1 MVKKKLIQKTVVP
14 ILTAACVLSQFG
26 IAWAGI
32 TGSSQTSRDGGIYTQ
47 GDWKYENDGWKHYE
61 ASGSISAGWI
71 KKASG
76 WYYLH
81 PENGA
86 MMTGWFQD
94 EKGIRYY
101 LNTSNDGTEG
111 QMRSGW
117 YQAGGGTWYF
127 FNTAN
132 DGILG
137 AMKTGWQWIDGYCY
151 YFNIADGTD
160 MGRMYT
166 GQTTPDGYFVNGDGR
181 WAESD
186 GTVHYEAGRGLA
198 SVPAAESAK
207 KTASSGGGSSSS
219 GRGGS
224 SGGGSSSGNEN
235 NGGNSSGNENNGG
248 SPGGNEGNPNEE
260 NNSQEGK
267 DVFVHAE
274 KTKLVDLGWIQYA
287 VIAFQEGSIDD
298 YTIDVDGTDI
308 TDVCTNVD
316 DDGTV
321 VKWQTTLWKPNTITV
336 TRISDG
342 KEQGIKVGKGS
353 TAELPERGSLDSAP
367 SAILTNGSISV
378 FDYWLDNYDKDGN
391 VRVRPEKTTFHL
403 SGKNQ
408 ETSSDVP
415 ADYYLPDTMIDKN
428 GKGRIQ
434 LKLSLKTLAQENWF
448 DQLKTIKVLDTE
460 NSILNK
466 NLVFTTVIETE
477 YGKTGVIT
485 IQLPQTNLFVRGRYQ
500 LNLSSGYSKATM
512 NVPLHLV
519 DNRLFAMNLNT
530 LNPSPKEGEDFAFD
544 IVGPEGESFGTEILS
559 PIYRVDLT
567 MPSGKVKSLTK
578 INQWYEIGPMLH
590 ICGTDT
596 DDNVITD
603 ESGIYT
609 VTAYANGYQTMSKK
623 VEVGSNSQTRADD
636 LKIFAVAKPYGI
648 DAMSSATVA
657 IPDGGGSGGS
667 GSSGGSKMNG
677 YLIFDHDLLANAL
690 ILHEINDVN
699 EDSEAVVKWWYD
711 QKAQA
716 VMDENAEVFY
726 DFTHYLNAVKDGKLG
741 IGEYLSF
748 EKYKETQTGGETGNR
763 PYQIKRV
770 LEDGKLGTVESL
782 LSVVGKTAPA
792 LKGAEGKLGED
803 LVLTSDKEYIS
814 KITALYL
821 DNSAIALRSDDYITA
836 YKISE
841 AKESVTLL
849 SKTEG
854 TGGGTLQLTEGEH
867 KLRIVAEG
875 YKEQTVVLHVVKEL
889 EMFKLSLAEN
899 PDKAEAEGAA
909 AYRVGQKVY
918 INASADEDDESQK
931 KLRGDF
937 MKNLTGMTLTDP
949 DDNTRKVLSK
959 EQGGI
964 FSQDNYEKGDYSFT
978 LQKDLFQKA
987 GRYTVLVTAEGYT
1000 AKTLTFEILEASGKP
1015 VENEKSAPSV
1025 ETTKYVKGTNWDPAY
1040 YRVTF
1045 DTTDEKATKEYLNAD
1060 KTVIVNGIPYKKA
1073 ILFSTSRQNEFK
1085 VSKDESYGVVKYLD
1099 FTADGFT
1106 EEENEVVIEVSGYET
1121 LIFMVELFDPEEGME
1136 GKLASV
1142 TLKEEEEAAE
1152 AKEEKTGV
1160 TKEEPGKAEEEKTEE
1175 TKEEPGKAEE
1185 EKTEE
1190 TKEELGKA
1198 EEEKTEET
1206 KEEPGKAE
1214 EDKTE
1219 KVKEEPGKAGE
1230 DSTEGVKEE
1239 PGKAGEDKT
1248 KEVKVEPVETAED
1261 KADDTKEVTAEARE
1275 KDTKEAAESKKEEIQ
1290 KDTAGTDETVSG
1302 SQGKELEEGK
1312 KIEKTV
1318 NSAVGE

>member
-1 MVKKKLIQKTVVP
+1 M
-14 ILTAACVLSQFG
+14 TAACVLSQFG
-26 IAWAGI
+26 ISWAGI
-32 TGSSQTSRDGGIYTQ
+32 TGSSQTSRDGGIYAQ
-47 GDWKYENDGWKHYE
+47 GDWKYENESWKHYE
-61 ASGSISAGWI
+61 ASGTFSAGWI

-76 WYYLH
+76 WYYLN
-81 PENGA
+81 PENGT

-94 EKGIRYY
+94 EKGIKYY

-117 YQAGGGTWYF
+117 YQDGSGIWYF
-127 FNTAN
+127 FNTAA
-132 DGILG
+132 DGTLG

-151 YFNIADGTD
+151 YFNTADGTD

-181 WAESD
+181 WSESD

-198 SVPAAESAK
+198 SVPAAESTK

-219 GRGGS
+219 GTSGS
-224 SGGGSSSGNEN
+224 SGGGNSSGNEN
-235 NGGNSSGNENNGG
+235 SGGNSPGNENNGG
-248 SPGGNEGNPNEE
+248 SPGGNEGNPDEDNS
-260 NNSQEGK
+260 SQEGK
-267 DVFVHAE
+267 DVFVNAE

-298 YTIDVDGTDI
+298 YTIDVDGTDV

-342 KEQGIKVGKGS
+342 KEQGVKVGKGS

-367 SAILTNGSISV
+367 SAILTNGSVSV
-378 FDYWLDNYDKDGN
+378 FDYWLDNYDKDGY

-403 SGKNQ
+403 SGKSQ
-408 ETSSDVP
+408 EVSPEVP
-415 ADYYLPDTMIDKN
+415 ADYYLPDTMIDKD

-434 LKLSLKTLAQENWF
+434 LKLSLKTLVQEHWF
-448 DQLKTIKVLDTE
+448 DQLKTIKVLDAE

-500 LNLSSGYSKATM
+500 LNLSSGYSRATM

-519 DNRLFAMNLNT
+519 DNRLFVMNLNA

-544 IVGPEGESFGTEILS
+544 IVGPDGESFGTEILS

-567 MPSGKVKSLTK
+567 MPSGNVKSLTK

-596 DDNVITD
+596 DGNVITD

-623 VEVGSNSQTRADD
+623 VEVGSNSQARSND
-636 LKIFAVAKPYGI
+636 LKIFAVAEAYGI

-677 YLIFDHDLLANAL
+677 FLIFDHDLLANAL
-690 ILHEINDVN
+690 ILHEINNVN
-699 EDSEAVVKWWYD
+699 EDSEAVVQWWYD

-741 IGEYLSF
+741 TGEYLSF
-748 EKYKETQTGGETGNR
+748 EKYKEIQTGGETGNR

-792 LKGAEGKLGED
+792 MKGAEGKLGED
-803 LVLTSDKEYIS
+803 LVLTSDKDGEYIA

-836 YKISE
+836 YQIGE

-875 YKEQTVVLHVVKEL
+875 YKEQTVVLHVIKEL
-889 EMFKLSLAEN
+889 ETFKLSLAEN
-899 PDKAEAEGAA
+899 PDKAEAEEEA
-909 AYRVGQKVY
+909 AYHVGQKVY
-918 INASADEDDESQK
+918 INAAADEDDESQK

-959 EQGGI
+959 EQGGV
-964 FSQDNYEKGDYSFT
+964 FSQDNYEKGDYSFS
-978 LQKDLFQKA
+978 LQKDLFLKA
-987 GRYTVLVTAEGYT
+987 GSYTVLVTAEGYT
-1000 AKTLTFEILEASGKP
+1000 AKTLTFEILEAAEQP
-1015 VENEKSAPSV
+1015 VENERTAPGV
-1025 ETTKYVKGTNWDPAY
+1025 ETTKYVKGTNWDPTY

-1045 DTTDEKATKEYLNAD
+1045 NTTDEKATKEYLNAD

-1085 VSKDESYGVVKYLD
+1085 VSKDDSYGVVKYLD

-1106 EEENEVVIEVSGYET
+1106 EEENEVVIEVNGYET
-1121 LIFMVELFDPEEGME
+1121 MTFMVELFDPEEGMD
-1136 GKLASV
+1136 GKSATV
-1142 TLKEEEEAAE
+1142 TLKAEEEAAE
-1152 AKEEKTGV
+1152 TKEEKTEV
-1160 TKEEPGKAEEEKTEE
+1160 
-1175 TKEEPGKAEE
+1175 
-1185 EKTEE
+1185 
-1190 TKEELGKA
+1190 
-1198 EEEKTEET
+1198 T

-1214 EDKTE
+1214 EDKTGEMKEEPEVTEEE
-1219 KVKEEPGKAGE
+1219 KTEEVKEEPGKAGE
-1230 DSTEGVKEE
+1230 DETE
-1239 PGKAGEDKT
+1239 
-1248 KEVKVEPVETAED
+1248 EVKKEPAEPAED
-1261 KADDTKEVTAEARE
+1261 KAEDTKEVTAEARE
-1275 KDTKEAAESKKEEIQ
+1275 EDTKEAAESKKEEIQ
-1290 KDTAGTDETVSG
+1290 NDTVRTDEIASV
-1302 SQGKELEEGK
+1302 SQGKELEEEG
-1312 KIEKTV
+1312 KIEKTADAV
-1318 NSAVGE
+1318 VGE

>member
-1 MVKKKLIQKTVVP
+1 MVKKKLIQKAVVP
-14 ILTAACVLSQFG
+14 ILTAACVISQFG
-26 IAWAGI
+26 ISWAGI
-32 TGSSQTSRDGGIYTQ
+32 TGSSQASIDGSINSQ
-47 GDWKYENDGWKHYE
+47 GGWRYENDSWKHYE
-61 ASGSISAGWI
+61 ASGTFSAGWI

-76 WYYLH
+76 WYYLN
-81 PENGA
+81 PENGS

-117 YQAGGGTWYF
+117 YQDGSGIWYF
-127 FNTAN
+127 LNTAA
-132 DGILG
+132 DGTLG

-151 YFNIADGTD
+151 YFNTADGTD

-198 SVPAAESAK
+198 SAPAAESTK

-219 GRGGS
+219 GRSGS
-224 SGGGSSSGNEN
+224 SGGGNSSGNEN
-235 NGGNSSGNENNGG
+235 SGGNSSGNENNGG
-248 SPGGNEGNPNEE
+248 SPGGNEGNPDGE
-260 NNSQEGK
+260 NSGQEGK
-267 DVFVHAE
+267 DVFVNAE

-287 VIAFQEGSIDD
+287 VIAFQEGRIDD
-298 YTIDVDGTDI
+298 YTIDVDGTDV

-342 KEQGIKVGKGS
+342 KEQGVKVGKGS
-353 TAELPERGSLDSAP
+353 SAELPERGSLDSAP
-367 SAILTNGSISV
+367 SAILTNGSVSV

-403 SGKNQ
+403 SGKSQ
-408 ETSSDVP
+408 EVSPEVP
-415 ADYYLPDTMIDKN
+415 ADYYLPDTMIDKD

-434 LKLSLKTLAQENWF
+434 LKLSLKTLAHENWF
-448 DQLKTIKVLDTE
+448 DQLKTIKVLDSE

-466 NLVFTTVIETE
+466 NLIFTTVIETE

-500 LNLSSGYSKATM
+500 LNLSSRYSKATM

-519 DNRLFAMNLNT
+519 DNRLFVMNLNT
-530 LNPSPKEGEDFAFD
+530 LNPSPKVGEDFAFD
-544 IVGPEGESFGTEILS
+544 IVGPDGESFGTEILS

-567 MPSGKVKSLTK
+567 MPSGKIKSLTN
-578 INQWYEIGPMLH
+578 INQWYEIGAMLH

-603 ESGIYT
+603 ETGIYT

-623 VEVGSNSQTRADD
+623 VEVGGNSQTRSDD
-636 LKIFAVAKPYGI
+636 IKIFAVAKSYGI

-677 YLIFDHDLLANAL
+677 FLIFDHDLLANAL

-699 EDSEAVVKWWYD
+699 EDSEAVVQWWYD

-741 IGEYLSF
+741 TGEYLSF

-782 LSVVGKTAPA
+782 LSIVGKTAPA
-792 LKGAEGKLGED
+792 LKGAEGNLGED
-803 LVLTSDKEYIS
+803 LVLTSDKDGEYIS

-836 YKISE
+836 YQISE

-889 EMFKLSLAEN
+889 ETFKLSLAEN
-899 PDKAEAEGAA
+899 PDKAEAEEEA
-909 AYRVGQKVY
+909 AYHVGQKVY
-918 INASADEDDESQK
+918 INAAAKEDDESQK

-964 FSQDNYEKGDYSFT
+964 FSQDNYEKGDYSFS
-978 LQKDLFQKA
+978 LQKDLLQKA

-1000 AKTLTFEILEASGKP
+1000 AKTLTFEILEAAEQP
-1015 VENEKSAPSV
+1015 VENEKAAPGV
-1025 ETTKYVKGTNWDPAY
+1025 ETIKYVKGTNWDPAY

-1045 DTTDEKATKEYLNAD
+1045 DTTDEKAAREYLDAD
-1060 KTVIVNGIPYKKA
+1060 KTVFVNGIPYKKA
-1073 ILFSTSRQNEFK
+1073 IMFSQTRQNEFK
-1085 VSKDESYGVVKYLD
+1085 VSKDASYGVVKYLD

-1106 EEENEVVIEVSGYET
+1106 EEENEVVIEVNGYET
-1121 LIFMVELFDPEEGME
+1121 LTFTVELFDPEEGME
-1136 GKLASV
+1136 GKNAPV
-1142 TLKEEEEAAE
+1142 TLKAEEEAAVTKEEKTEGTEEEPEKAGVDKTEE
-1152 AKEEKTGV
+1152 AKEEP
-1160 TKEEPGKAEEEKTEE
+1160 EETEEGKTEE
-1175 TKEEPGKAEE
+1175 AKAEPEEAEEDKREAVKEETGKV
-1185 EKTEE
+1185 
-1190 TKEELGKA
+1190 
-1198 EEEKTEET
+1198 
-1206 KEEPGKAE
+1206 E

-1219 KVKEEPGKAGE
+1219 YTREEP
-1230 DSTEGVKEE
+1230 V
-1239 PGKAGEDKT
+1239 
-1248 KEVKVEPVETAED
+1248 
-1261 KADDTKEVTAEARE
+1261 DTKEVTVEE
-1275 KDTKEAAESKKEEIQ
+1275 KEEDAKEAADSKKEENQ
-1290 KDTAGTDETVSG
+1290 NDTAGTDEKTLG
-1302 SQGKELEEGK
+1302 SKGEVPEE
-1312 KIEKTV
+1312 
-1318 NSAVGE
+1318 

>member
-26 IAWAGI
+26 IAWAGV
-32 TGSSQTSRDGGIYTQ
+32 TGSSQVNTEGSIYTQ
-47 GDWKYENDGWKHYE
+47 GDWKYENESWKHYE
-61 ASGSISAGWI
+61 VSGTLSAGWI

-76 WYYLH
+76 WYYIH
-81 PENGA
+81 PENGS

-94 EKGIRYY
+94 EKGMKYY

-117 YQAGGGTWYF
+117 YQDGGGTWYF

-151 YFNIADGTD
+151 YFNTADGTD
-160 MGRMYT
+160 MGRMLT

-198 SVPAAESAK
+198 SVPAAESTK
-207 KTASSGGGSSSS
+207 KTASFGGGSSSS
-219 GRGGS
+219 GRSGS
-224 SGGGSSSGNEN
+224 SGGGSSSG
-235 NGGNSSGNENNGG
+235 GGNSSGNENPGG
-248 SPGGNEGNPNEE
+248 SPGGNEGNHNEE

-267 DVFVHAE
+267 DVFVDAE

-298 YTIDVDGTDI
+298 YTIDVDGTDV

-342 KEQGIKVGKGS
+342 KEQGVKVGKGS
-353 TAELPERGSLDSAP
+353 MAESPERGSLDSAP
-367 SAILTNGSISV
+367 SAILTNGPISV

-403 SGKNQ
+403 SGKSQ
-408 ETSSDVP
+408 EASPEVP
-415 ADYYLPDTMIDKN
+415 ADYYLPDTMIDKD

-434 LKLSLKTLAQENWF
+434 LKLSLKTLEQENWF
-448 DQLKTIKVLDTE
+448 DQLKTIKAMDAE
-460 NSILNK
+460 NTILNK

-485 IQLPQTNLFVRGRYQ
+485 IQLPQSNLFTRGRYQ

-519 DNRLFAMNLNT
+519 DNRLFAMNLNI

-544 IVGPEGESFGTEILS
+544 IVGPDGESFGTEILS

-578 INQWYEIGPMLH
+578 INQWYEIGAMLH

-596 DDNVITD
+596 EDNVITD

-623 VEVGSNSQTRADD
+623 VEVGSNSQTRAGDI
-636 LKIFAVAKPYGI
+636 KIYAMAESYGF
-648 DAMSSATVA
+648 DAMSSATIS

-667 GSSGGSKMNG
+667 GSSGGSKING
-677 YLIFDHDLLANAL
+677 FLIFDHDLLANAL

-699 EDSEAVVKWWYD
+699 EDSEAIVQWWYD

-741 IGEYLSF
+741 TGEYLSF

-782 LSVVGKTAPA
+782 ISVVGKTAPA
-792 LKGAEGKLGED
+792 LKGTEGKLGED
-803 LVLTSDKEYIS
+803 LVLTSDKDGDYIS

-854 TGGGTLQLTEGEH
+854 AGGGMLQLTEGEH

-889 EMFKLSLAEN
+889 EKFNLSIADN
-899 PDKAEAEGAA
+899 PDKEEAEETSV
-909 AYRVGQKVY
+909 YCVGQKVY
-918 INASADEDDESQK
+918 INAAADEDDESQK

-964 FSQDNYEKGDYSFT
+964 FSQDNYEKGDYSFS

-987 GRYTVLVTAEGYT
+987 GHYTVLVTAEGYT
-1000 AKTLTFEILEASGKP
+1000 AKTLTFEILEAAGKP
-1015 VENEKSAPSV
+1015 VENEKPAPGV
-1025 ETTKYVKGTNWDPAY
+1025 ETTKYVKGTIWDPAY

-1060 KTVIVNGIPYKKA
+1060 KTVYVNGILYKKTVS
-1073 ILFSTSRQNEFK
+1073 LSTSRQNEFK
-1085 VSKDESYGVVKYLD
+1085 VSKDISYGVVKYLD

-1106 EEENEVVIEVSGYET
+1106 EEENEVVIEVNGYET
-1121 LIFMVELFDPEEGME
+1121 FTFMVELFDPEEGME
-1136 GKLASV
+1136 GKSASES
-1142 TLKEEEEAAE
+1142 LKAEEEAAE
-1152 AKEEKTGV
+1152 IKEDKTEV
-1160 TKEEPGKAEEEKTEE
+1160 TKEEPEE
-1175 TKEEPGKAEE
+1175 TG
-1185 EKTEE
+1185 
-1190 TKEELGKA
+1190 
-1198 EEEKTEET
+1198 
-1206 KEEPGKAE
+1206 

-1219 KVKEEPGKAGE
+1219 EAKEEPEETGE
-1230 DSTEGVKEE
+1230 DKTEEVKEE

-1248 KEVKVEPVETAED
+1248 EEVKEEPGKAGEDKTEEVKEEPVETGEGKAED
-1261 KADDTKEVTAEARE
+1261 IKEVTAEAKE
-1275 KDTKEAAESKKEEIQ
+1275 EDTKEAAESKKEEIQ
-1290 KDTAGTDETVSG
+1290 KDTADTDAIASV
-1302 SQGKELEEGK
+1302 SQGKEPEE
-1312 KIEKTV
+1312 EK
-1318 NSAVGE
+1318 

>member
-1 MVKKKLIQKTVVP
+1 MVKKKLIQKAVVP
-14 ILTAACVLSQFG
+14 ILTAACVISQFG
-26 IAWAGI
+26 ISWAGI
-32 TGSSQTSRDGGIYTQ
+32 TGSSQASIDGSINSQ
-47 GDWKYENDGWKHYE
+47 GGWRYENDSWKHYE
-61 ASGSISAGWI
+61 ASGTFSAGWI

-76 WYYLH
+76 WYYLN
-81 PENGA
+81 PENGS

-117 YQAGGGTWYF
+117 YQDGSGIWYF
-127 FNTAN
+127 FNTAA
-132 DGILG
+132 DGTHG

-151 YFNIADGTD
+151 YFNTADGTD

-198 SVPAAESAK
+198 SAPAAESTK

-219 GRGGS
+219 GRSVS
-224 SGGGSSSGNEN
+224 SGGGNFSGNEN
-235 NGGNSSGNENNGG
+235 SGGNSSGNENNGG
-248 SPGGNEGNPNEE
+248 SPGGNEGNPDEE
-260 NNSQEGK
+260 NSSQEGK
-267 DVFVHAE
+267 DVFVDAE

-287 VIAFQEGSIDD
+287 VIAFQEGRIDD
-298 YTIDVDGTDI
+298 YAIDVDGTDV

-342 KEQGIKVGKGS
+342 KEQGVKVGKGS

-367 SAILTNGSISV
+367 SAILTNGSVSV

-403 SGKNQ
+403 SGKSQ
-408 ETSSDVP
+408 EVSPEVP
-415 ADYYLPDTMIDKN
+415 ADYYLPDTMFDKN

-448 DQLKTIKVLDTE
+448 NQLKTIKVLDSE

-519 DNRLFAMNLNT
+519 DNRLFVMNLNT
-530 LNPSPKEGEDFAFD
+530 LNPSPKVGEDFAFD
-544 IVGPEGESFGTEILS
+544 IVGPDGESFGTEILS

-567 MPSGKVKSLTK
+567 MPSGKIKSLTN
-578 INQWYEIGPMLH
+578 INQWYEIGAMLH

-603 ESGIYT
+603 ETGIYT

-623 VEVGSNSQTRADD
+623 VEVGSNSQTRSEDI
-636 LKIFAVAKPYGI
+636 KIFAVAKSYGI

-667 GSSGGSKMNG
+667 GGSGSSGGSKMNG
-677 YLIFDHDLLANAL
+677 FLIFDHDLLANAL

-699 EDSEAVVKWWYD
+699 EDSEAVVQWWYD

-741 IGEYLSF
+741 TGEYLSF

-782 LSVVGKTAPA
+782 LSIVGKTAPA
-792 LKGAEGKLGED
+792 LKGAEGNLGED
-803 LVLTSDKEYIS
+803 LVLTSDKDGEYIS

-836 YKISE
+836 YQISE

-889 EMFKLSLAEN
+889 ETFKLSLAEN
-899 PDKAEAEGAA
+899 PDKAEAEEEAS
-909 AYRVGQKVY
+909 YHVGQKVY
-918 INASADEDDESQK
+918 INAAADEDDESQK

-964 FSQDNYEKGDYSFT
+964 FSQDNYEKGDYSFS

-1000 AKTLTFEILEASGKP
+1000 AKTLTFEILEAAERP
-1015 VENEKSAPSV
+1015 VENEKSAPGV
-1025 ETTKYVKGTNWDPAY
+1025 ETAKYVKGTNWDPAY

-1045 DTTDEKATKEYLNAD
+1045 DTTDEKAAKEYLDAD
-1060 KTVIVNGIPYKKA
+1060 KTVFVNGIPYKMA
-1073 ILFSTSRQNEFK
+1073 IMFSKTRQNEFK
-1085 VSKDESYGVVKYLD
+1085 VSKDTSYGVVKYLD

-1106 EEENEVVIEVSGYET
+1106 EEENEIVIEVNGYET
-1121 LIFMVELFDPEEGME
+1121 LTFMVGLFNPEEGME
-1136 GKLASV
+1136 GKNAPA
-1142 TLKEEEEAAE
+1142 TLKAEEETAVTKEEKTEVTEEEPENAGVDKTEE
-1152 AKEEKTGV
+1152 AKEEPEEAEEGKTEEA
-1160 TKEEPGKAEEEKTEE
+1160 KEEPEEAEEDKREAVKEE
-1175 TKEEPGKAEE
+1175 TGKV
-1185 EKTEE
+1185 
-1190 TKEELGKA
+1190 
-1198 EEEKTEET
+1198 
-1206 KEEPGKAE
+1206 E

-1219 KVKEEPGKAGE
+1219 YTREEP
-1230 DSTEGVKEE
+1230 V
-1239 PGKAGEDKT
+1239 
-1248 KEVKVEPVETAED
+1248 
-1261 KADDTKEVTAEARE
+1261 DTKEVTVEE
-1275 KDTKEAAESKKEEIQ
+1275 KEEDAKEAADSKKEENQ
-1290 KDTAGTDETVSG
+1290 NDTAGTDEKTLG
-1302 SQGKELEEGK
+1302 SKGEVPEE
-1312 KIEKTV
+1312 
-1318 NSAVGE
+1318 